1 MKMLVSR
8 RQLKMRMKERLRVG
22 QHVKPEVYD
31 YVDKYLELCLARL
44 MVGLVR
50 AINSDETKRRIDN
63 THVDAAIAEIYVTE
77 IMEGIENER

>member
-50 AINSDETKRRIDN
+50 AINNDETKRRIDN

>member
-1 MKMLVSR
+1 MLVSR
-8 RQLKMRMKERLRVG
+8 RQLKMRMKEKLRTG
-22 QHVKPEVYD
+22 QHIKPEVYD

-50 AINSDETKRRIDN
+50 AINNDENKRRIDN

-77 IMEGIENER
+77 IIEGIENER

>member
-50 AINSDETKRRIDN
+50 AINNDETKRRIDN

-77 IMEGIENER
+77 IIEGIENER